1 MILATWNVNSISVR
15 IPHIVSWLKEH
26 QPDVLCIQETKIEDA
41 KFPIDQIRELGYD
54 AVFHGQKS
62 YNGVAIISKLPMTNI
77 EKKFRDTAELD
88 QARFIKAEIDGTV
101 VLNAYIPNGAFVGS
115 DKYKYKLEWLSSLR
129 TYLNEREDASSQL
142 LLCGDFNVAPEDR
155 DVYNPDRVRG
165 EVLVS
170 DAERQALSEVR
181 EWGFVDAFR
190 MHEQGTGHHTW
201 WDYRLLGFKRKMGFR
216 IDHIY
221 VTESLARRCK
231 RSWIDVEPRKAERP
245 SDHTPLLAEF
255 V

>member
-15 IPHIVSWLKEH
+15 IPHIVSWLSQH
-26 QPDVLCIQETKIEDA
+26 QPDVLCIQETKVEDA
-41 KFPIDQIRELGYD
+41 KFPIDKFKEIGYD

-62 YNGVAIISKLPMTNI
+62 YNGVAIISKLPMNKI
-77 EKKFRDTAELD
+77 EKKFRDTPELD

-115 DKYKYKLEWLSSLR
+115 DKYEYKLEWLSALR
-129 TYLNEREDASSQL
+129 NYLNEHEDASSQL

-170 DAERQALSEVR
+170 DAERQALSHVR
-181 EWGFVDAFR
+181 DWGFVDAFR
-190 MHEQGTGHHTW
+190 MHEEGTGHHTW

-221 VTESLARRCK
+221 VTESLASKCK
-231 RSWIDVEPRKAERP
+231 RSWIDIEPRKQERP

>member
-15 IPHIVSWLKEH
+15 IPQMLSWLQQH
-26 QPDVLCIQETKIEDA
+26 QPDVLCIQETKVEDA
-41 KFPIDQIRELGYD
+41 KFPIDKIREIGYE

-62 YNGVAIISKLPMTNI
+62 YNGVAIISKLQMDKI
-77 EKKFRDTAELD
+77 EKSFRDTPELD

-101 VLNAYIPNGAFVGS
+101 VLNAYVPNGAFVGS
-115 DKYKYKLEWLSSLR
+115 DKYGYKLEWLSALR
-129 TYLNEREDASSQL
+129 SYLEQHQDASSQV

-165 EVLVS
+165 TILVS
-170 DAERQALSEVR
+170 DCERQALSDVR
-181 EWGFVDAFR
+181 DWGFVDAFR
-190 MHEQGTGHHTW
+190 MHTDEPGHFTW

-216 IDHIY
+216 IDHVY
-221 VTESLARRCK
+221 VTQSLARKCK

-255 V
+255 E